1 VVRRRGVL
9 VIIALVIAAVLVL
22 GWVAVQLVYPRL
34 HH

>member
-1 VVRRRGVL
+1 VPGEEVL
-9 VIIALVIAAVLVL
+9 VIIAFVIAAVLAV